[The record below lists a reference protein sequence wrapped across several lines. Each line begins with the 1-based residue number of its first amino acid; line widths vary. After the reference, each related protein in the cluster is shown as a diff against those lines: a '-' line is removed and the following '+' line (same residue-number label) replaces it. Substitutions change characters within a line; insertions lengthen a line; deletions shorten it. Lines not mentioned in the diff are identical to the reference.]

1 MLASAQPAPSGS
13 MRQAVRWTLRP
24 SMHAT
29 TRPNVESSS
38 SVKQSLDRLREA
50 LESGAELD
58 AGLRADLAALD
69 ADIRRTLGTQPPAE
83 AQGLAE
89 RVREMSLR
97 FAQQHPTAAAVLREL
112 GVLLEGIGA

>member
-1 MLASAQPAPSGS
+1 M
-13 MRQAVRWTLRP
+13 
-24 SMHAT
+24 
-29 TRPNVESSS
+29 ESSS

-50 LESGAELD
+50 LESGAPLD

-69 ADIRRTLGTQPPAE
+69 ADIRRALGTAQAE
-83 AQGLAE
+83 QAQGLAQ

>member
-1 MLASAQPAPSGS
+1 M
-13 MRQAVRWTLRP
+13 
-24 SMHAT
+24 
-29 TRPNVESSS
+29 ESSS

-58 AGLRADLAALD
+58 PGLRADLAALD
-69 ADIRRTLGTQPPAE
+69 ADIRRALGAQQEAQ
-83 AQGLAE
+83 AQGLAQ

-97 FAQQHPTAAAVLREL
+97 FTQQHPTAAAVLREL

>member
-1 MLASAQPAPSGS
+1 M
-13 MRQAVRWTLRP
+13 
-24 SMHAT
+24 
-29 TRPNVESSS
+29 ESSS

-50 LESGAELD
+50 LESGAPLD

-69 ADIRRTLGTQPPAE
+69 ADIRRALGAAQAE
-83 AQGLAE
+83 QAQGLAQ

>member
-1 MLASAQPAPSGS
+1 MQSP
-13 MRQAVRWTLRP
+13 
-24 SMHAT
+24 
-29 TRPNVESSS
+29 

-50 LESGAELD
+50 LESGDALD
-58 AGLRADLAALD
+58 PQVRSELAALD
-69 ADIRRTLGTQPPAE
+69 DDIRRALAAPAPDQ
-83 AQGLAE
+83 AQGLAQ

>member
-1 MLASAQPAPSGS
+1 M
-13 MRQAVRWTLRP
+13 
-24 SMHAT
+24 
-29 TRPNVESSS
+29 TRPDVEPSS

-50 LESGAELD
+50 LESGAALD

-69 ADIRRTLGTQPPAE
+69 SDIRRALG
-83 AQGLAE
+83 AQQTGQADQASGLAQ